1 MARLTTTRMD
11 FVVRW
16 QSWSHAYVAKAKFAC
31 FDWRCEFRFDVIAI
45 AVAIAVAVAI
55 AIAVVVAALIIQPAI
70 AVS

>member
-1 MARLTTTRMD
+1 MD

-45 AVAIAVAVAI
+45 AVAIAVAVAVAI

-70 AVS
+70 AVP